1 MKKVYVLIHKN
12 KDDELDVQ
20 VFSDKET
27 PTSKVMETMYG
38 EDWEKN
44 FIKECINDFK
54 KKVPDYKYNNHV
66 GLKDYLS
73 GYGATKRSECFAE
86 AFAEYFGGD
95 NPRTFA
101 KIFGKKLEKILKG
114 VK

>member
-38 EDWEKN
+38 EDWE
-44 FIKECINDFK
+44 IQSADETWELYGEIQ
-54 KKVPDYKYNNHV
+54 NNLDTLWYGGEV
-66 GLKDYLS
+66 W
-73 GYGATKRSECFAE
+73 GYEESWTLVESELQ
-86 AFAEYFGGD
+86 
-95 NPRTFA
+95 N
-101 KIFGKKLEKILKG
+101 
-114 VK
+114 